1 MSETEFGISNVI
13 VSTYAHW
20 VIFGCS
26 VFALGWGG
34 ANAILVSVMSEA
46 WAAWI
51 RCHLL
56 FWRV

>member
-34 ANAILVSVMSEA
+34 ANAILVRKVELNA
-46 WAAWI
+46 ENI
-51 RCHLL
+51 
-56 FWRV
+56 